1 MVDRSISKKTLNK
14 PIFFSSKPDDCASP
28 DVTVI
33 EDDDLNLDELMKQK
47 ELLQARLVAYM
58 GESEDDRSKRTE
70 ISNKKIAE
78 SEIITL
84 DYSSEEKD
92 EKSRKRHRSDSKN
105 VKESQQDKSRKAIND
120 EKMKRDEK
128 MKEAHRSRKDNDNR
142 YKEDL
147 RKEIDRDKVRF
158 FREREKIKDDRDRR
172 NNMDRRN
179 TDGNRQRAGVGNDM
193 NKMRRLSTDGRD
205 RRDYSRDDDYRQ
217 DRGRNRYS
225 YQDKNKRGR
234 NVDQKDKFKGSL
246 SEGLKDKNSSSS
258 GSEMDIT
265 VNDEE
270 DDEEKIIAQR
280 RKQRMELLKK
290 LGNTEETDKYIDEK
304 ESSSPI
310 VAPNLETYELND
322 GTLSPTDVE
331 VQPPYDSLT
340 PPFPPGI
347 KADVSNKEII
357 DDKNALKGKE
367 IKRSEWDM
375 FAEQDIDSNF
385 DVSTF
390 FVVF

>member
-1 MVDRSISKKTLNK
+1 MR
-14 PIFFSSKPDDCASP
+14 
-28 DVTVI
+28 
-33 EDDDLNLDELMKQK
+33 QK

-58 GESEDDRSKRTE
+58 GESEDDRLDKIKKAE
-70 ISNKKIAE
+70 ISNKKISE
-78 SEIITL
+78 SEVILL

-92 EKSRKRHRSDSKN
+92 EKSRKRHRSDSRN
-105 VKESQQDKSRKAIND
+105 VKEKVREQKID
-120 EKMKRDEK
+120 EKRKDEK
-128 MKEAHRSRKDNDNR
+128 AKEVHRSRKDNDNR

-158 FREREKIKDDRDRR
+158 FREREKIKDDRR

-179 TDGNRQRAGVGNDM
+179 NTQRGGDM
-193 NKMRRLSTDGRD
+193 NKIRRLSTD
-205 RRDYSRDDDYRQ
+205 RRDYSREDEYRQ

-225 YQDKNKRGR
+225 YQDKNRRGR

-265 VNDEE
+265 DLNDEE
-270 DDEEKIIAQR
+270 DDEEKIIALR

-290 LGNTEETDKYIDEK
+290 LGNTSEDNGKYIDEK

-310 VAPNLETYELND
+310 VSQNIENYELND
-322 GTLSPTDVE
+322 GTLSSTETE
-331 VQPPYDSLT
+331 VKPYDSLT

-347 KADVSNKEII
+347 KADVSSKEII
-357 DDKNALKGKE
+357 DDKNSIKNKE
-367 IKRSEWDM
+367 IKKSEWDM

-385 DVSTF
+385 DVSF
-390 FVVF
+390 FSFLLLSTLFNHLYF

>member
-1 MVDRSISKKTLNK
+1 MR
-14 PIFFSSKPDDCASP
+14 
-28 DVTVI
+28 
-33 EDDDLNLDELMKQK
+33 QK

-58 GESEDDRSKRTE
+58 GAESEDDRSKKTE
-70 ISNKKIAE
+70 ISNKKISE
-78 SEIITL
+78 SEIILL

-92 EKSRKRHRSDSKN
+92 EKSRKRQRSDSKTIKEKN
-105 VKESQQDKSRKAIND
+105 VARDQKID
-120 EKMKRDEK
+120 EKRKEEK
-128 MKEAHRSRKDNDNR
+128 AKEAHRSRKDNDNR

-172 NNMDRRN
+172 NNLDRRN
-179 TDGNRQRAGVGNDM
+179 TDQNRQRPGTDM

-205 RRDYSRDDDYRQ
+205 RRDYSREDEYRQ

-225 YQDKNKRGR
+225 YQDKNRRGR
-234 NVDQKDKFKGSL
+234 NSDQKDKFKGSL

-265 VNDEE
+265 DLNDDE

-290 LGNTEETDKYIDEK
+290 LGNTEDNGKYIDEK
-304 ESSSPI
+304 EKSSSPI
-310 VAPNLETYELND
+310 VSQNIETYELND
-322 GTLSPTDVE
+322 GTLSSTE
-331 VQPPYDSLT
+331 IEAKTYDSLT

-357 DDKNALKGKE
+357 DDKNALCSKNKE

-385 DVSTF
+385 DVSLFILKDSISFLIF
-390 FVVF
+390 FL